1 MSDRIVVMTG
11 RSGPAFGDGE
21 GTGAQGEPATPLER
35 GHGTPLAVASF
46 DPDGCGSA
54 DLGNGAD
61 REFSSAAP
69 EGVSLSSLIR
79 DRQEAFQHGLLLEAR
94 EHIAAL
100 QAEVERLT
108 QANEKLRDERGRLRL
123 QLRWWQDAA
132 QEPTTERGVLVR
144 GDAFSGEVPR

>member
-21 GTGAQGEPATPLER
+21 GTGAQGEPATPDER
-35 GHGTPLAVASF
+35 GHRTPLAVASF

-61 REFSSAAP
+61 REFSAPAP

-108 QANEKLRDERGRLRL
+108 GLNVKQAALVKTLRVQVAWWQAAASEATDERGVVVRC
-123 QLRWWQDAA
+123 DAIA
-132 QEPTTERGVLVR
+132 
-144 GDAFSGEVPR
+144 GELA